1 MSENIIMPKLGMTMK
16 EGTVEE
22 WFKAEGDTV
31 EEGESIVTIS
41 SEKLTQDVEAPASGT
56 LLEIKVQ
63 AGDEAKVKAVLG
75 VIGEEGESTGD
86 NEVTDT
92 EEETSKPTQS
102 EDKQQDDPD
111 KDEDK
116 DTNSDKQHSTESAS
130 NQGHTEGQ
138 RIFISPLA
146 RKMAEEKDLDI
157 TRIKGTGGN
166 QRITKLDIQR
176 VADQGYDYEGSETSE
191 VAPETTGR
199 QTASGF
205 DSTNIGEGLN
215 PMRKRIA
222 QNMRQSLAETAQL
235 TLHRKVD
242 ADRLLDFK
250 ARLSTELADANQEIK
265 LTVTALLAK
274 AIVLALKE
282 YGAMNARY
290 ENGELTEYEDVHLG
304 VATSLDEGLMVPV
317 IQQADTKSIG
327 ALAKEIKAAAEAV
340 RDGNTNDVQLQGAT
354 FTITNMG
361 TSDIEYFTP
370 ILNRGETG
378 ILGVGALSKEV
389 VLEADSVKQVSRI
402 PLSLTFDHQILDG
415 ASAADFLKVLAKYIE
430 NPYLLIL

>member
-191 VAPETTGR
+191 VAPETIGR

>member
-31 EEGESIVTIS
+31 EQGESVCTIS

-56 LLEIKVQ
+56 LLQIIVQ
-63 AGDEAKVKAVLG
+63 AGEEAEVKSTLG
-75 VIGEEGESTGD
+75 VIGDEGESTEDSNTSHSENVESNNTQSD
-86 NEVTDT
+86 NENQQTNDT
-92 EEETSKPTQS
+92 TSAN
-102 EDKQQDDPD
+102 EDDSKH
-111 KDEDK
+111 DEDTRK
-116 DTNSDKQHSTESAS
+116 S
-130 NQGHTEGQ
+130 NNIEHKNGK

-146 RKMAEEKDLDI
+146 RKMAKDKEFDI
-157 TRIKGTGGN
+157 TRIQGTGGN

-176 VADQGYDYEGSETSE
+176 VENQGYDFENKDEPTQSTVE
-191 VAPETTGR
+191 
-199 QTASGF
+199 ASF
-205 DSTNIGEGLN
+205 NSVNVGEGLN

-222 QNMRQSLAETAQL
+222 QNMRQSLNETAQL

-250 ARLSTELADANQEIK
+250 DKLSAELENANQDTK
-265 LTVTALLAK
+265 LTVTVLLAK
-274 AIVLALKE
+274 AIVLALKD
-282 YGAMNARY
+282 YGTMNARY
-290 ENGELTEYEDVHLG
+290 ENGQLTEYDDVHLG

-317 IQQADTKSIG
+317 INNADTKSIG
-327 ALAKEIKAAAEAV
+327 ALAQEIKSSAEAV
-340 RDGNTNDVQLQGAT
+340 RDGNTNDIQLSGAT

-361 TSDIEYFTP
+361 TSGVEYFTP
-370 ILNRGETG
+370 ILNLGETG

-389 VLEADSVKQVSRI
+389 VLEGDSIKQVSRI